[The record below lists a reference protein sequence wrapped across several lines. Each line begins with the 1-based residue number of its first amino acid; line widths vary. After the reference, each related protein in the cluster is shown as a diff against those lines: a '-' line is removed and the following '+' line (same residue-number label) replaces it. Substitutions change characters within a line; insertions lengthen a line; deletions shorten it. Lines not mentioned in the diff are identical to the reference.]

1 MMRRSIALR
10 LMAFFAAA
18 LLLFALIIA
27 VVFRGLFTTAVLNN
41 KKAEMLARASALA
54 DTLSSQ
60 MNSASPG
67 GRGIGGPGG
76 SGYGAAVRLVT
87 QSFDNVWV
95 LDEHLEVLSAGRMM
109 GSRLSYD
116 SLPPDAERL
125 VREVFEG
132 GKPFSYGFSEMMGY
146 PALTLGVPITQGS
159 RVAGALLIHDAIA
172 GMDEATAQGQRL
184 LLYAGA
190 GAMALSAL
198 LAMALSLN
206 FTRPIRRMRTVASQL
221 AQGDYSA
228 RTGISR
234 RDEFGQLAQSIDC
247 LSLRLQEAQAAS
259 EQAEQQRRDF
269 LAKVSHELRTPVTVL
284 RGSLEALRDGVVRE
298 PGMVRA
304 YHEQMLSE
312 TQGLQRL
319 VNDLM
324 ELARLQ
330 NTDFPI
336 ERTDIAL
343 DEVFKDALRSA
354 RQLAQEKNITI
365 TERLPAQAVPYSGD
379 YARLRQMLLIVLDN
393 AVKFSPKNSTIYA
406 IMDTAGLSITDEGP
420 GIAPEDLPHLFERF
434 RQSPAAAGKGG
445 SGLGLAIAKQIALR
459 HDIGIA
465 LNSAPG
471 KGTTVR
477 FAWGVAPQ
485 AAHSTQVNQQHGKR
499 V

>member
-1 MMRRSIALR
+1 MMKRSIALR

-18 LLLFALIIA
+18 LLLYALVSA
-27 VVFRGLFTTAVLNN
+27 VVFRGLFTKAVLNN
-41 KKAEMLARASALA
+41 KKAEMLARANALA
-54 DTLSSQ
+54 GTLRSQ
-60 MNSASPG
+60 MNSTAQGG
-67 GRGIGGPGG
+67 GRGMGGPGG
-76 SGYGAAVRLVT
+76 GYGAAVRLVT

-132 GKPFSYGFSEMMGY
+132 GQPFSSGFSELLGY
-146 PALTLGVPITQGS
+146 PTLTLGVPITQGS
-159 RVAGALLIHDAIA
+159 RVAGALLIHDAVA
-172 GMDEATAQGQRL
+172 GMDEAAAQGQKL

-206 FTRPIRRMRTVASQL
+206 FTRPIRRMKTVAGQL

-234 RDEFGQLAQSIDC
+234 KDEFGQLAQSIDC
-247 LSLRLQEAQAAS
+247 LSLRLQEAQTAS

-269 LAKVSHELRTPVTVL
+269 LAKISHELRTPVTVL
-284 RGSLEALRDGVVRE
+284 RGSLEALRDGVVNE
-298 PGMVRA
+298 PGMMRS
-304 YHEQMLSE
+304 YHEQMLKE
-312 TQGLQRL
+312 TEGLQRL

-324 ELARLQ
+324 ELTRLQ

-336 ERTDIAL
+336 ERTSIAL
-343 DEVFKDALRSA
+343 DEVFRDALRSA
-354 RQLAQEKNITI
+354 GQLAQAKNIAI
-365 TERLPAQAVPYSGD
+365 TERLPAQAVPFMGD

-393 AVKFSPKNSTIYA
+393 AVKFSPENSTIYA
-406 IMDTAGLSITDEGP
+406 IMDTGSLAITDEGP
-420 GIAPEDLPHLFERF
+420 GIAPEDLPGLFERF
-434 RQSPAAAGKGG
+434 HQSLSSAGKGG

-465 LNSAPG
+465 LDSEQG

-477 FAWGVAPQ
+477 FTWG
-485 AAHSTQVNQQHGKR
+485 
-499 V
+499 